1 MGQTSSKTLQVPQQP
16 IVQQQQSESLVQ
28 TVQSVSPGFGRAQT
42 MLDVTQA
49 QLASSTTDVAVGGL
63 PRSTSDP
70 ALNTSSQTACQKSYQ
85 QALEWGRNE
94 QFLKLAHTFHTNNY

>member
-1 MGQTSSKTLQVPQQP
+1 
-16 IVQQQQSESLVQ
+16 
-28 TVQSVSPGFGRAQT
+28 

-49 QLASSTTDVAVGGL
+49 ASATLEAAPIGATAL
-63 PRSTSDP
+63 QRSSSDT
-70 ALNTSSQTACQKSYQ
+70 ALNTSTQTACQKSYQ

>member
-1 MGQTSSKTLQVPQQP
+1 MGQTSSKTLQLPQQP

-28 TVQSVSPGFGRAQT
+28 TVQSVTPGFGRAQT

-70 ALNTSSQTACQKSYQ
+70 ALNTSSQSKFFDRKSHIVVCQRWNLQSGDFNAAKQ
-85 QALEWGRNE
+85 R
-94 QFLKLAHTFHTNNY
+94 